1 MRLVLQH
8 GGRDVEAVV
17 ERRGGLYRVVLAG
30 REYEVDVAALG
41 DGLASL
47 RLDGAQHEVGVEP
60 IRARGAGARGAE
72 ARGAEPGAGDR
83 YRVTVGGGGTP
94 EEVVVLDP
102 LAHLARKARGGG
114 GAAGGGTVAA
124 LMPGRVV
131 AVLVEEGAEVA
142 AGQGVVVVE
151 AMKMEN
157 EIAAEHAGT
166 VARLH
171 VEPGQAVEGGDPLF
185 EIG

>member
-1 MRLVLQH
+1 LKLVLQH
-8 GGRDVEAVV
+8 RGRDVEASV
-17 ERRGGLYRVVLAG
+17 ERRGSLYRVTLDG
-30 REYEVDVAALG
+30 RDYEVDAAALR

-60 IRARGAGARGAE
+60 VAARGAG
-72 ARGAEPGAGDR
+72 PGAGDR
-83 YRVTVGGGGTP
+83 YRVTVGGDGSP

-102 LAHLARKARGGG
+102 LAHLARKARGEA
-114 GAAGGGTVAA
+114 GAARGGRVTA

-166 VARLH
+166 VTKVH